1 MSIFLKV
8 DLPNIVGLLYKKK
21 MLTSQCTALKKQL
34 SIYHHYAHQSG
45 FGIDAKGV
53 VMASPSALNDYYA
66 ANAGSI
72 QYANKPLLFYDDLLS
87 LFGRKYNDIVLKI
100 RLLANDMF
108 KLINDKVMSQL
119 VPTPNHPLE

>member
-1 MSIFLKV
+1 
-8 DLPNIVGLLYKKK
+8 

-53 VMASPSALNDYYA
+53 VIASPSALNDYYA

-72 QYANKPLLFYDDLLS
+72 QYANGPLLFYDDLLS
-87 LFGRKYNDIVLKI
+87 LFGRKYYDIVLKI